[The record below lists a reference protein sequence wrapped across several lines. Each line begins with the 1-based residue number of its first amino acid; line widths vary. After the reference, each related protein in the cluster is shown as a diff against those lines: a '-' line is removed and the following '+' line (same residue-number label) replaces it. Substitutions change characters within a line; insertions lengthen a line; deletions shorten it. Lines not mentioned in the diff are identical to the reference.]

1 MTAALRKTVDQEQ
14 AFLLDRAEQQFTLH
28 DFEFIDLRA
37 ARSYLQR
44 RVDIALVKWEHGLLT
59 AEEQDALILES
70 AELRERIELWRACR

>member
-14 AFLLDRAEQQFTLH
+14 AFLLDRAERQFTLH
-28 DFEFIDLRA
+28 DFEYLELRA

-59 AEEQDALILES
+59 AEEQDALLLEA
-70 AELRERIELWRACR
+70 AELEESIELWRAYR